1 MYRDVSLWEYIG
13 TGGKST
19 LEKEELLSTE
29 KEKFLIK
36 YKRNAQ
42 EGVTWE
48 DVTEFIAAK
57 IGEIYGLQMMT
68 VEMATRNDR
77 TGCLMRN
84 FIEEQDAIMAE
95 EGGALLQF
103 VEGYNEI
110 REPVV
115 GGKELIAKGF
125 EFIETFHYWTIMKQ
139 DFINMLV
146 FDTLIGNQDRHP
158 FNWSLLFY
166 NDKVVFSPIYD
177 NGASLGFRFDDEK
190 LMSIIQN
197 LAELEK
203 YTRKATL
210 KAGLFEKKKVN
221 AKHVIMYLKEYYQD
235 ELNIAVKKL
244 LDFDLESYN
253 DYISN
258 NQFLSDAKKEWLK
271 RIIPFRRE
279 KILQWIEEE

>member
-1 MYRDVSLWEYIG
+1 MYRDVSSWEYIG
-13 TGGKST
+13 PGGKST
-19 LEKEELLSTE
+19 LEKEELLSPE
-29 KEKFLIK
+29 EEKFLMK

-48 DVTEFIAAK
+48 DITEYIAAK

-68 VEMATRNDR
+68 VEMATRSDR

-84 FIEEQDAIMAE
+84 FIEEHGANMAE

-115 GGKELIAKGF
+115 GGKALIAKGF
-125 EFIETFHYWTIMKQ
+125 QFIETFDYWSIMKQ

-190 LMSIIQN
+190 LMNMTQDS
-197 LAELEK
+197 AELEK

-210 KAGLFEKKKVN
+210 KAGLFENKKVN
-221 AKHVIMYLKEYYQD
+221 AKQVIMYLKDHYQD
-235 ELNIAVKKL
+235 GLNIAVKKL
-244 LDFDLESYN
+244 LDFDLKSYN

-258 NQFLSDAKKEWLK
+258 NEYLSDAQKEWLK